1 MRVLYFHQHFN
12 TPDGNVGIR
21 SYQMAKAL
29 LAAGHHVTMVCGSY
43 DGGHTGL
50 TDPFLNGY
58 RRGLVEGIQI
68 IEFDMAYSN
77 DDGLFKRAW
86 TFLKFAF
93 RSIGLIFTEKFDVLF
108 ATSTPLTAAIP
119 GIFARWLRSKPF
131 VFEVRDLWPELPRA
145 MGVIRNPLL
154 LSAISALEWS
164 SYRSAHRVI
173 GLSPGIVEGITQR
186 GVPRS
191 SIAMVP
197 NGCDLDIFSS
207 PVMPWRPAQI
217 QSTDLMAVFAGTH
230 GVANGLDALLNVA
243 AELKRRGREDIKL
256 LLIGKGKLKAS
267 LQARAEMEN
276 LTNVVFLAPVNKS
289 QLAGLMAAADVG
301 LQVLANVPAFY
312 YGTSPNKFFD
322 YIAAGLP
329 VLNNYPGWLA
339 EIIEEHHC
347 GFTVPP
353 ENPVAFADALEQAAS
368 NRAALRA
375 MGQRGLA
382 LAKAQFARHALAD
395 KWVDWVTG
403 VKA

>member
-1 MRVLYFHQHFN
+1 VA
-12 TPDGNVGIR
+12 
-21 SYQMAKAL
+21 SE
-29 LAAGHHVTMVCGSY
+29 
-43 DGGHTGL
+43 
-50 TDPFLNGY
+50 LN
-58 RRGLVEGIQI
+58 RR
-68 IEFDMAYSN
+68 
-77 DDGLFKRAW
+77 
-86 TFLKFAF
+86 
-93 RSIGLIFTEKFDVLF
+93 
-108 ATSTPLTAAIP
+108 
-119 GIFARWLRSKPF
+119 
-131 VFEVRDLWPELPRA
+131 
-145 MGVIRNPLL
+145 
-154 LSAISALEWS
+154 
-164 SYRSAHRVI
+164 
-173 GLSPGIVEGITQR
+173 
-186 GVPRS
+186 
-191 SIAMVP
+191 
-197 NGCDLDIFSS
+197 C
-207 PVMPWRPAQI
+207 
-217 QSTDLMAVFAGTH
+217 
-230 GVANGLDALLNVA
+230 
-243 AELKRRGREDIKL
+243 REDIKL
-256 LLIGKGKLKAS
+256 LLIGNGKLKAS